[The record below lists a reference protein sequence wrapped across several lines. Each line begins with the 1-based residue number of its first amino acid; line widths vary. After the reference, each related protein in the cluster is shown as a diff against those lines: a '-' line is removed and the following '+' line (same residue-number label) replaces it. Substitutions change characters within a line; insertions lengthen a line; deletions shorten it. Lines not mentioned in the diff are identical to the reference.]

1 MSDPK
6 FYCHA
11 EDLAIGYGKTP
22 LMEHIGLG
30 VGKGTIL
37 TLIGPNGAGKST
49 LLKTLAAQLAPQG
62 GAVLL
67 DGKNLADYSGPERA
81 RKMALMV
88 PHTRRTELTTCFEMA
103 SAGRYPYTGR
113 LGVLSA
119 EDKRQVHAALALVG
133 AEALAGRDFN
143 RISDGQRQRVLLARA
158 ICQQPELIL
167 LDEPTS
173 FLDIKGK
180 AELLTILK
188 SLARDKKMAVIL
200 SLHELELAQKISDK
214 VVCVSAAGVSD
225 VMTPEKAFAREN
237 ICKIYALTDEQY
249 AFLYGEEKAPEGKR
263 PLFEH
268 YVRSGQ
274 KLLRCGYT
282 TGTCAALGAAGA
294 ARLLLTGRN
303 LGTTNVV
310 EQRGLAVVNVAHDR
324 DDRRTRQSGIFDV
337 LQFTEDGFGIVR
349 LGGDGLVAHFL
360 DDEHRRVLI
369 EHLVDRDHLP
379 HLHEGLDH
387 FGGLDGHLV
396 GKVRNA
402 DRLRHLNFTHHLLLN
417 LLNGFGMTVAV
428 LAATAA
434 GRAPAGLPGIVLTA
448 RLDRAAMLT
457 LITEAVGAALAALL
471 AVGRVALAAITGI
484 LLRLGGRTLRTSGL
498 LGLVILGGRLLLSGL
513 RGFGGLFSGLDLLG
527 GENSVLAVHHG
538 ADAAGLLLG
547 LAASFL
553 AATAFGGLGLHALGS
568 GGGHFSIK
576 LGLFGLA
583 TGGLEGGLVL
593 FLFLLQSF
601 LTSTGFFSFTA
612 CGFGTFL
619 GGAALLF
626 LADAGFLGAAGLFST
641 GALLSLRT
649 GAGFGSGLFLGG
661 AAGLSGFGFS
671 ASSLLGEHLRILHED
686 ALASHFD
693 RNRTGAAGAVLL
705 LDDALFL
712 ARDGDLALSRLRAL
726 DAQAVEQARL
736 VGLAQFIRFARLVDA
751 RGSKLSQKRLGGHL
765 EFLCEFAYRFAGHK
779 FLSP

>member
-1 MSDPK
+1 MGGTFDRSLELEHFGLKQHVFKK
-6 FYCHA
+6 FVNTCARLGGHGA
-11 EDLAIGYGKTP
+11 ERHVAAP
-22 LMEHIGLG
+22 LFRHDVVGNELLLYALRIGLG
-30 VGKGTIL
+30 LVDLVDGDNERNASGT
-37 TLIGPNGAGKST
+37 GVRNG
-49 LLKTLAAQLAPQG
+49 LL
-62 GAVLL
+62 
-67 DGKNLADYSGPERA
+67 
-81 RKMALMV
+81 
-88 PHTRRTELTTCFEMA
+88 
-103 SAGRYPYTGR
+103 R
-113 LGVLSA
+113 LGHHAVVGGNHQNDDVGGLSA
-119 EDKRQVHAALALVG
+119 TGAHGRKGFMARGVEEGDDAARRLHMVG
-133 AEALAGRDFN
+133 TN
-143 RISDGQRQRVLLARA
+143 VLRN
-158 ICQQPELIL
+158 
-167 LDEPTS
+167 
-173 FLDIKGK
+173 
-180 AELLTILK
+180 
-188 SLARDKKMAVIL
+188 
-200 SLHELELAQKISDK
+200 
-214 VVCVSAAGVSD
+214 AAG
-225 VMTPEKAFAREN
+225 F
-237 ICKIYALTDEQY
+237 
-249 AFLYGEEKAPEGKR
+249 
-263 PLFEH
+263 
-268 YVRSGQ
+268 
-274 KLLRCGYT
+274 
-282 TGTCAALGAAGA
+282 
-294 ARLLLTGRN
+294 TGRN

-649 GAGFGSGLFLGG
+649 GAGFGGGLFLGG

>member
-1 MSDPK
+1 M
-6 FYCHA
+6 
-11 EDLAIGYGKTP
+11 
-22 LMEHIGLG
+22 
-30 VGKGTIL
+30 
-37 TLIGPNGAGKST
+37 
-49 LLKTLAAQLAPQG
+49 
-62 GAVLL
+62 
-67 DGKNLADYSGPERA
+67 
-81 RKMALMV
+81 
-88 PHTRRTELTTCFEMA
+88 
-103 SAGRYPYTGR
+103 
-113 LGVLSA
+113 
-119 EDKRQVHAALALVG
+119 
-133 AEALAGRDFN
+133 
-143 RISDGQRQRVLLARA
+143 
-158 ICQQPELIL
+158 
-167 LDEPTS
+167 
-173 FLDIKGK
+173 
-180 AELLTILK
+180 
-188 SLARDKKMAVIL
+188 
-200 SLHELELAQKISDK
+200 
-214 VVCVSAAGVSD
+214 
-225 VMTPEKAFAREN
+225 
-237 ICKIYALTDEQY
+237 
-249 AFLYGEEKAPEGKR
+249 
-263 PLFEH
+263 
-268 YVRSGQ
+268 
-274 KLLRCGYT
+274 
-282 TGTCAALGAAGA
+282 
-294 ARLLLTGRN
+294 
-303 LGTTNVV
+303 
-310 EQRGLAVVNVAHDR
+310 
-324 DDRRTRQSGIFDV
+324 
-337 LQFTEDGFGIVR
+337 
-349 LGGDGLVAHFL
+349 AHFL

-471 AVGRVALAAITGI
+471 TVGRVALAAITGI

-649 GAGFGSGLFLGG
+649 GAGFGGGLFLGG

>member
-1 MSDPK
+1 MGGTFDRSLELEHFGLKQHVFKK
-6 FYCHA
+6 FVNTCARLGGHGA
-11 EDLAIGYGKTP
+11 ERHVAAP
-22 LMEHIGLG
+22 LFRHDVVGNELLLYALRIGLG
-30 VGKGTIL
+30 LVDLVDGDNERNASGT
-37 TLIGPNGAGKST
+37 GVRNG
-49 LLKTLAAQLAPQG
+49 LL
-62 GAVLL
+62 
-67 DGKNLADYSGPERA
+67 
-81 RKMALMV
+81 
-88 PHTRRTELTTCFEMA
+88 
-103 SAGRYPYTGR
+103 R
-113 LGVLSA
+113 LGHHAVVGGNHQNDDVGGLSA
-119 EDKRQVHAALALVG
+119 TGAHGRKGFMARGVEEGDDAARRLHMVG
-133 AEALAGRDFN
+133 TN
-143 RISDGQRQRVLLARA
+143 VLRN
-158 ICQQPELIL
+158 
-167 LDEPTS
+167 
-173 FLDIKGK
+173 
-180 AELLTILK
+180 
-188 SLARDKKMAVIL
+188 
-200 SLHELELAQKISDK
+200 
-214 VVCVSAAGVSD
+214 AAG
-225 VMTPEKAFAREN
+225 F
-237 ICKIYALTDEQY
+237 
-249 AFLYGEEKAPEGKR
+249 
-263 PLFEH
+263 
-268 YVRSGQ
+268 
-274 KLLRCGYT
+274 
-282 TGTCAALGAAGA
+282 
-294 ARLLLTGRN
+294 TGRN

-310 EQRGLAVVNVAHDR
+310 EQRGLAVVDVAHDR

-484 LLRLGGRTLRTSGL
+484 LLRLGSRTLRTSGL

-649 GAGFGSGLFLGG
+649 GAGFGGGLFLGG